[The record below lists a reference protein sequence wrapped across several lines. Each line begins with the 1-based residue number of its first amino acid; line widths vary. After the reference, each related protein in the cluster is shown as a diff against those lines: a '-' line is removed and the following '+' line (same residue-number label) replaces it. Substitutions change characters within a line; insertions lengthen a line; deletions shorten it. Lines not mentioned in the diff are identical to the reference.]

1 MSTIGTLHE
10 GPLHAALKARYAQ
23 SGAAVEVELHGYVVD
38 VVAADCWIEIQ
49 TGHVAQIKRKLA
61 CLVEHNP
68 VRLVLPVTL
77 EKWLVR
83 VGPDGTTVL
92 GRRKSPQRGA
102 IELVFR
108 ELVSIPHLLAHSNF
122 SLAALLIREEEVRR
136 HDPTHNWRRH
146 GWGTV
151 ERRLLAVVAERVF
164 ATPADLA
171 GLLPPTLAEPFTA
184 RALAAALGQP
194 VGLAHQMIYCLRA
207 VDALTPAG
215 KAGRALTYTRAS
227 PTGICDLTALDMR
240 VGD

>member
-10 GPLHAALKARYAQ
+10 SPLHAALKTYYARP
-23 SGAAVEVELHGYVVD
+23 GAAVEVARHGYIIDVVD
-38 VVAADCWIEIQ
+38 DDYWIEIQ

-61 CLVEHNP
+61 CLVEQHP

-83 VGPDGTTVL
+83 VGPDGATVL

-102 IELVFR
+102 VEWIFR
-108 ELVSIPHLLAHSNF
+108 ELVSIPHLLAHPSF
-122 SLAALLIREEEVRR
+122 TLVAPLIQEEVVRR
-136 HDPTHNWRRH
+136 HDPARNWRRH

-164 ATPADLA
+164 TKPADLA
-171 GLLPPTLAEPFTA
+171 GLLPLTLAEPFTA
-184 RALAAALGQP
+184 RELAAALGHP

-207 VDALTPAG
+207 MDALTPTG
-215 KAGRALTYTRAS
+215 KAGRALTYRRVNT
-227 PTGICDLTALDMR
+227 TA
-240 VGD
+240 